1 MLAYRTTWIVKEG
14 RMQEA
19 LEAISA
25 EIERSRPVGTAAR
38 VYTPSISP
46 NVLVFE
52 TVYQDEAAH
61 RAFWDAYNAD
71 SRDSPQGKAFW
82 AKWREVTERSAGT
95 DRWNIAEW
103 R

>member
-1 MLAYRTTWIVKEG
+1 MLAYRTMWIVKEG

-25 EIERSRPVGTAAR
+25 EIERVRGDVVTR
-38 VYTPSISP
+38 VYTPDISP

-52 TVYQDEAAH
+52 TVYEDEAAH
-61 RAFWDAYNAD
+61 RAFWDAYNSD

-82 AKWREVTERSAGT
+82 AKWGEVTERSVGT
-95 DRWNIAEW
+95 DRWNIDEW

>member
-19 LEAISA
+19 LEDISA
-25 EIERSRPVGTAAR
+25 EIERSRPLGIAAR

-46 NVLVFE
+46 NVLFFD
-52 TVYQDEAAH
+52 TVYEDEAAH

-71 SRDSPQGKAFW
+71 SRNSPKGKAFW
-82 AKWREVTERSAGT
+82 AKWGEATERSTGT
-95 DRWNIAEW
+95 ERWNVVEW

>member
-19 LEAISA
+19 LDAISA
-25 EIERSRPVGTAAR
+25 EIERSRPVGVATR

-52 TVYQDEAAH
+52 TVFEDEAAQ
-61 RAFWDAYNAD
+61 RAFWHAYD
-71 SRDSPQGKAFW
+71 RDSPQGKAFW
-82 AKWREVTERSAGT
+82 AKWGEVTERSVGT
-95 DRWNIAEW
+95 DRWNVAEW